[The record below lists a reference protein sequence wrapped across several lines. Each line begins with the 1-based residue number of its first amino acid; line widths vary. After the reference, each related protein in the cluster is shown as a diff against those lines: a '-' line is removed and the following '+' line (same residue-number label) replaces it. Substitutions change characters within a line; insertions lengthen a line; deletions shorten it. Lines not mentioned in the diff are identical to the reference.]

1 MKQKVENLS
10 KEDKKIE
17 IQIYLDKLEIYE
29 IYKHFYHNKFN
40 LKDFFKSTYDLNEF
54 LEKFITKMNNVE
66 DDKDKYSDILYS
78 RFKKLIRVFKKDSSI
93 LNNTIVYQINHLIN
107 VYKKIIKNF
116 TDCLQYCNRKCI

>member
-1 MKQKVENLS
+1 
-10 KEDKKIE
+10 
-17 IQIYLDKLEIYE
+17 
-29 IYKHFYHNKFN
+29 
-40 LKDFFKSTYDLNEF
+40 
-54 LEKFITKMNNVE
+54 MNNVE